1 MIKAIKTKRAWERYR
16 RGPHSLTDLNAP
28 LLFLSP
34 QDPFTIGDACEG
46 VHVFG
51 ATGAGKT
58 SGPGRAFALAM
69 LRSGM
74 GGLVL
79 CAKSDEPATWVR
91 YAAEAGRSGD
101 LVLITPVEEG
111 GQFTFNILD
120 HELNRSTAGAGYA
133 SNIVEVLSTLAEVGE
148 TGSGGSGGGGGVENG
163 AFWATSRRVMLR
175 HAVVI
180 LDAAL
185 GRIELADIHRLV
197 LSAPQTRDEVADPD
211 WQARSFCFTM
221 IEEANRASLSDSK
234 RRDLELAFEYFLGE
248 FAGLADKTRSII
260 VACFTGMCD
269 DILRAPLR
277 ELLCGATTI
286 TPETAFEGKILV
298 VAMPVKQWGRVG
310 RYHAAA
316 WKLGFQQAA
325 ERRPPTTPQDQLRP
339 AFLFADEYH
348 HFVTANDRE
357 FQSTARSSR
366 ICTVV
371 MSQNRPAYL
380 AAVGGSDPR
389 SVVDGLL
396 GNLRTQILCAN
407 GDSVTNQW
415 AEETIARGWVTNI
428 STSSSDQRPSGMGGA
443 GGATAGRQ
451 TGTSSS
457 RALEPKVLAET
468 FTTLR
473 TGGPHNGL
481 MVDAVVF
488 RPGRRWRRSNAPYL
502 RVTFNQGFME

>member
-1 MIKAIKTKRAWERYR
+1 MIKAIKNKRAWKQYR
-16 RGPHSLTDLNAP
+16 NGPHALTDLNAP

-34 QDPFTIGDACEG
+34 NDPFTIGDACEG

-58 SGPGRAFALAM
+58 SGPGRTLALSM
-69 LRSGM
+69 LRSRM

-101 LVLITPVEEG
+101 LILITPVEEG
-111 GQFTFNILD
+111 GRFTFNILD

-148 TGSGGSGGGGGVENG
+148 TGSGGSGGGGVENA
-163 AFWATSRRVMLR
+163 AFWATARRVMTR

-185 GRIELADIHRLV
+185 GRIELADIHQLI
-197 LSAPQTRDEVADPD
+197 LSAPQTREEVADPE
-211 WQARSFCFTM
+211 WQTRSFCFEM
-221 IEEANRASLSDSK
+221 IEQANRAELSVSK

-269 DILRAPLR
+269 DVLRAPLR
-277 ELLCGATTI
+277 DLLCGATTI
-286 TPETAFEGKILV
+286 TPESAFEGKIIV
-298 VAMPVKQWGRVG
+298 VAMPTKQWGRAG
-310 RYHAAA
+310 RFLAAA
-316 WKLGFQQAA
+316 WKLAFQQAA
-325 ERRPPTTPQDQLRP
+325 ERRPAATPDGQLRP

-380 AAVGGSDPR
+380 AAIGGGDPR

-407 GDSVTNQW
+407 GDQTTNQW
-415 AEETIARGWVTNI
+415 AEDTIARGWMTNI
-428 STSSSDQRPSGMGGA
+428 SASSSDQRPGGMGKA
-443 GGATAGRQ
+443 GSATGGRQ

-473 TGGPHNGL
+473 TGGPHNGF
-481 MVDAVVF
+481 MVDAVLF
-488 RPGRRWRRSNAPYL
+488 RPGRRWARSGAPYL
-502 RVTFNQGFME
+502 RVTFNQGFRA